1 MEPDFSGYATKSG
14 LRCSDG
20 RTIMPGAFADQ
31 DGTKVPLVWQHGH
44 SDPSNVLGH
53 AVLENRDDGVYAYGF
68 FNDSDA
74 ANTARSLVK
83 HGDITAMSIFA
94 NRLVEKSRNVTHGF
108 IREVSLVLSGANPGA
123 LIDNVNIQHSDG
135 YTEYLED
142 EAVIYTG
149 LELEHADQSTTNN
162 VSQEETNM
170 AKNTNGGD
178 NTGGNG
184 EKTVQDVFD
193 SMTEEQQN
201 VVYYMIGAALEDA
214 GVSAD
219 SDQSNTDDSGEE
231 KELSQSGFA
240 EDGTP
245 YISHK
250 EAFEMTRNVFEMAT
264 QNNSDDSI
272 QHSTTLSHSDVE
284 NIVKDARKTGSLK
297 EAFLEHAAEY
307 GIEDI
312 DFLFPDARNI
322 ESSPEFLKRRDEWV
336 ATVMGGIKKSPF
348 SRIKSTVADITAEE
362 ARARGYVKG
371 NLKKEEVIK
380 LLRRK
385 TEPTTIYKKQ
395 KLDRDDILDITDLDV
410 IAWIKAEMRMMLEE
424 EVARAILIGDGRS
437 EISDDKIDEDR
448 IRPIAHDD
456 PMYAHRVTLPADA
469 NAEAIIEALIRARAN
484 YRGSG
489 QPTLF
494 TTLPNLTDML
504 LLKDKM
510 GRRLYTSQDAL
521 ASELMAKEIVTV
533 EPMEQTDIFAIYV
546 NLNDYTAGADKGG
559 EVSMF
564 DDFDIDYNQHKYLI
578 ETRMSG
584 ALTKPKSAVVVRRQ
598 LGTLAIPK
606 SPSFNSNTN
615 TVTIPKIEG
624 VEYTI
629 EGSPVTGDKV
639 ITSTTEVDARAKSG
653 YYFAPNTV
661 ANWSFVPAKK
671 NDA

>member
-68 FNDSDA
+68 FNDSDS

-94 NRLVEKSRNVTHGF
+94 NRLVEKSRNVMHGF

-170 AKNTNGGD
+170 AKNTNDGD
-178 NTGGNG
+178 NK

-214 GVSAD
+214 GVSAND
-219 SDQSNTDDSGEE
+219 DQAADNNEA
-231 KELSQSGFA
+231 ELSQSDLA
-240 EDGTP
+240 ADGTP

-250 EAFEMTRNVFEMAT
+250 EAFEMTRNVFEMAN

-272 QHSTTLSHSDVE
+272 QHSATLSHSDVE

-297 EAFLEHAAEY
+297 DAFLEHAAEY

-322 ESSPEFLKRRDEWV
+322 ENSPEFLKRRDEWV
-336 ATVMGGIKKSPF
+336 ASVMGGIKKSPF
-348 SRIKSTVADITAEE
+348 SRIKSTVADITADE

-410 IAWIKAEMRMMLEE
+410 ISWIKAEMRMMLDE

-437 EISDDKIDEDR
+437 EVSEDKIDEDR

-456 PMYAHRVTLPADA
+456 PMYAHRVTVPTDA
-469 NAEAIIEALIRARAN
+469 NAEEIIEALIRARAN

-494 TTLPNLTDML
+494 TTLPNLTSML

-521 ASELMAKEIVTV
+521 ASELMAKEIITV

-546 NLNDYTAGADKGG
+546 NLSDYTAGADKGG

-584 ALTKPKSAVVVRRQ
+584 ALTKPKSAVVIRRQ
-598 LGTLAIPK
+598 KGKSATPK

-615 TVTIPKIEG
+615 TVTIPSIDG

-639 ITSTTEVDARAKSG
+639 ITSTTEVEAHAKPG
-653 YYFAPNTV
+653 YSFEPNTV
-661 ANWSFVPAKK
+661 ANWTFVPTKK

>member
-44 SDPSNVLGH
+44 SDPNNVLGH

-68 FNDSDA
+68 FNDSNA
-74 ANTARSLVK
+74 ADTARSLVK

-94 NRLVEKSRNVTHGF
+94 NRLVEKSRNVMHGF

-162 VSQEETNM
+162 VSQEETEM
-170 AKNTNGGD
+170 ANN
-178 NTGGNG
+178 NG

-214 GVSAD
+214 GVSGDAD
-219 SDQSNTDDSGEE
+219 NAPADDDEE
-231 KELSQSGFA
+231 LAQSGFA
-240 EDGTP
+240 ADGTP

-250 EAFEMTRNVFEMAT
+250 EAFEMTRNVFEMAN
-264 QNNSDDSI
+264 QNNSGDSI
-272 QHSTTLSHSDVE
+272 QHSASLSHSDVE
-284 NIVKDARKTGSLK
+284 DIVRDARKTGSLK
-297 EAFLEHAAEY
+297 EAFLEHAADY

-312 DFLFPDARNI
+312 DFLFPDARSI

-395 KLDRDDILDITDLDV
+395 KLDRDDVLDITDLDV
-410 IAWIKAEMRMMLEE
+410 IAWIKAEMRMMLDE

-437 EISDDKIDEDR
+437 EISDDKIDEER
-448 IRPIAHDD
+448 IRPIALDD
-456 PMYAHRVTLPADA
+456 PMYAHRVTVPADA
-469 NAEAIIEALIRARAN
+469 NAEAIIESLIRARAN

-521 ASELMAKEIVTV
+521 ASELMAKEIITV

-598 LGTLAIPK
+598 LGKLAIPK
-606 SPSFNSNTN
+606 SPSFDSNTN
-615 TVTIPKIEG
+615 KITFPKIEG

-639 ITSTTEVDARAKSG
+639 ITATTEVDARAKSG

-661 ANWSFVPAKK
+661 TNWTFVYTK
-671 NDA
+671 NTEA

>member
-44 SDPSNVLGH
+44 SDPNNVLGH

-74 ANTARSLVK
+74 ADTARSLVK

-94 NRLVEKSRNVTHGF
+94 NQLVEKSRNVMHGF

-170 AKNTNGGD
+170 PNN
-178 NTGGNG
+178 NG

-193 SMTEEQQN
+193 SMSEEQQN

-214 GVSAD
+214 GVSGGAD
-219 SDQSNTDDSGEE
+219 NAPDDDDEE
-231 KELSQSGFA
+231 LAQSGFA
-240 EDGTP
+240 ADGTP

-250 EAFEMTRNVFEMAT
+250 EAFEMTRNVFEMAN
-264 QNNSDDSI
+264 QNNSGDSI
-272 QHSTTLSHSDVE
+272 QHSASLSHSDVE
-284 NIVKDARKTGSLK
+284 DIVKDARKTGSLK

-307 GIEDI
+307 GIENI
-312 DFLFPDARNI
+312 DFLFPDARSI
-322 ESSPEFLKRRDEWV
+322 ETSPEFLKRRDEWV
-336 ATVMGGIKKSPF
+336 ASVMGGIKKSPF

-410 IAWIKAEMRMMLEE
+410 IAWIKAEMRMMLDE

-437 EISDDKIDEDR
+437 EISDDKIDEEH
-448 IRPIAHDD
+448 IRPIAQDD
-456 PMYAHRVTLPADA
+456 PMYAHRVTVPADA

-546 NLNDYTAGADKGG
+546 NLSDYTAGADKGG

-584 ALTKPKSAVVVRRQ
+584 ALTKPKSAVVIRRQ
-598 LGTLAIPK
+598 QGQLVTPK
-606 SPSFNSNTN
+606 SPSFNSDTN
-615 TVTIPKIEG
+615 TVTIPSVEG

-629 EGSPVTGDKV
+629 EGIPVTGDEV
-639 ITSTTEVDARAKSG
+639 ITSTTEVDAHAKSG
-653 YYFAPNTV
+653 YTFEPNTV
-661 ANWSFVPAKK
+661 TNWTFVPTK
-671 NDA
+671 NPEA

>member
-44 SDPSNVLGH
+44 SDPNNVLGH

-68 FNDSDA
+68 FNDSNA
-74 ANTARSLVK
+74 ADTARSLVK

-94 NRLVEKSRNVTHGF
+94 NRLVEKSRNVMHGF

-162 VSQEETNM
+162 VSQEETEM
-170 AKNTNGGD
+170 ANN
-178 NTGGNG
+178 NG

-214 GVSAD
+214 GVSGDAD
-219 SDQSNTDDSGEE
+219 NAPADDDEE
-231 KELSQSGFA
+231 LAQSGFA
-240 EDGTP
+240 ADGTP

-250 EAFEMTRNVFEMAT
+250 EAFEMTRNVFEMAN
-264 QNNSDDSI
+264 QNNSGDSI
-272 QHSTTLSHSDVE
+272 QHSASLSHSDVE
-284 NIVKDARKTGSLK
+284 DIVRDARKTGSLK
-297 EAFLEHAAEY
+297 EAFLEHAADY

-312 DFLFPDARNI
+312 DFLFPDARSI

-395 KLDRDDILDITDLDV
+395 KLDRDDVLDITDLDV
-410 IAWIKAEMRMMLEE
+410 IAWIKAEMRMMLDE

-437 EISDDKIDEDR
+437 EISDDKIDEER
-448 IRPIAHDD
+448 IRPIALDD
-456 PMYAHRVTLPADA
+456 PMYAHRVTVPADA
-469 NAEAIIEALIRARAN
+469 NAEAIIESLIRARAN

-521 ASELMAKEIVTV
+521 ASELMAKEIITV

-598 LGTLAIPK
+598 LGKLAIPK
-606 SPSFNSNTN
+606 SPSFDSNTN
-615 TVTIPKIEG
+615 KITFPKIEG

-639 ITSTTEVDARAKSG
+639 ITATTEVDALSLIHI
-653 YYFAPNTV
+653 
-661 ANWSFVPAKK
+661 
-671 NDA
+671 

>member
-44 SDPSNVLGH
+44 SDPNNVLGH

-68 FNDSDA
+68 FNDSNA
-74 ANTARSLVK
+74 ADTARSLVK

-94 NRLVEKSRNVTHGF
+94 NRLVEKSRNVMHGF

-162 VSQEETNM
+162 VSQEETEM
-170 AKNTNGGD
+170 ANN
-178 NTGGNG
+178 NG

-214 GVSAD
+214 GVSGDAD
-219 SDQSNTDDSGEE
+219 NAPADDDEE
-231 KELSQSGFA
+231 LAQSGFA
-240 EDGTP
+240 ADGTP

-250 EAFEMTRNVFEMAT
+250 EAFEMTRNVFEMAN
-264 QNNSDDSI
+264 QNNNSGDSI
-272 QHSTTLSHSDVE
+272 QHSASLSHSDVE
-284 NIVKDARKTGSLK
+284 DIVRDARKTGSLK
-297 EAFLEHAAEY
+297 EAFLEHAADY

-312 DFLFPDARNI
+312 DFLFPDARSI

-395 KLDRDDILDITDLDV
+395 KLDRDDVLDITDLDV
-410 IAWIKAEMRMMLEE
+410 IAWIKAEMRMMLDE

-437 EISDDKIDEDR
+437 EISDDKIDEER
-448 IRPIAHDD
+448 IRPIALDD
-456 PMYAHRVTLPADA
+456 PMYAHRVTVPADA
-469 NAEAIIEALIRARAN
+469 NAEAIIESLIRARAN

-598 LGTLAIPK
+598 LGKLAIPK
-606 SPSFNSNTN
+606 SPSFDSNTN
-615 TVTIPKIEG
+615 KITFPKIEG

-639 ITSTTEVDARAKSG
+639 ITATTEVDARAKSG

-661 ANWSFVPAKK
+661 TNWTFVPTKDTA
-671 NDA
+671 A

>member
-68 FNDSDA
+68 FNDSDS

-94 NRLVEKSRNVTHGF
+94 NRLVEKSRNVMHGF

-170 AKNTNGGD
+170 AKNTNDGD
-178 NTGGNG
+178 NK

-214 GVSAD
+214 GVSAND
-219 SDQSNTDDSGEE
+219 DQAADNNEA
-231 KELSQSGFA
+231 ELSQSDLA
-240 EDGTP
+240 ADGTP

-250 EAFEMTRNVFEMAT
+250 EAFEMTRNVFEMAN
-264 QNNSDDSI
+264 QNNSDNSI
-272 QHSTTLSHSDVE
+272 QHSATLSHSDVE

-297 EAFLEHAAEY
+297 DAFLEHAAEY

-336 ATVMGGIKKSPF
+336 ASVMGGIKKSPF
-348 SRIKSTVADITAEE
+348 SRIKSTVADITADE

-410 IAWIKAEMRMMLEE
+410 ISWIKAEMRMMLDE

-437 EISDDKIDEDR
+437 EVSEDKIDEDR

-456 PMYAHRVTLPADA
+456 PMYAHRVTVPTDA
-469 NAEAIIEALIRARAN
+469 NAEEIIEALIRARAN

-494 TTLPNLTDML
+494 TTLPNLTSML

-521 ASELMAKEIVTV
+521 AAELMAKEIVTV

-546 NLNDYTAGADKGG
+546 NLSDYTAGADKGG

-584 ALTKPKSAVVVRRQ
+584 ALTKPKSAVVIRRQ
-598 LGTLAIPK
+598 KGKSVTPK

-615 TVTIPKIEG
+615 TVTIPSIEG

-639 ITSTTEVDARAKSG
+639 ITATTEVEAHAKSG
-653 YYFAPNTV
+653 FSFEPNTV
-661 ANWSFVPAKK
+661 ANWTFVPTKK